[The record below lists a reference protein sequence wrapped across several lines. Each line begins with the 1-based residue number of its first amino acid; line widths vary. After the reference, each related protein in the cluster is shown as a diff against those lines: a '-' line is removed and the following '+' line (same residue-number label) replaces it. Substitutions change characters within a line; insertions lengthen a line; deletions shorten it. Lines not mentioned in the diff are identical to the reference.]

1 MQQKAPRSQLHPA
14 VIPPCLPTP
23 RASVKRAYGLRV
35 YRLFPHPQ
43 LLLCLPPH
51 SCPRLPMKQGG
62 ARSCQHPGAL
72 PPSDSWSQPAS
83 CGLSRSPGSLCIRS
97 SGSPRGDFPP
107 SFLLCLPSLLPSP
120 KAQLLLPFRK
130 SPTLLPAPGTLPPPL
145 SPPNLKP
152 GAWLSPFPLR
162 K

>member
-1 MQQKAPRSQLHPA
+1 MEPVASSSD
-14 VIPPCLPTP
+14 PPCLPTP
-23 RASVKRAYGLRV
+23 RASVKGVYSLCI

-51 SCPRLPMKQGG
+51 SRPRLPMKHGG

-72 PPSDSWSQPAS
+72 PLSDSWSQPAS
-83 CGLSRSPGSLCIRS
+83 CGLSSSPGSLCIHS
-97 SGSPRGDFPP
+97 SGSPRGDFPH
-107 SFLLCLPSLLPSP
+107 SFLLCLPNLLPSP
-120 KAQLLLPFRK
+120 KAQLFHPFRK
-130 SPTLLPAPGTLPPPL
+130 IPTLLPAPGTPPPPL

-152 GAWLSPFPLR
+152 GSWLSPFPLR